1 MEDQTM
7 ARGGATKRQQ
17 EQLLKN
23 PIGMAAWNPFEIS
36 RSSIDTNIIG
46 MANAAP
52 VLMRHT
58 NKEVLQQVM
67 ASRPELFEEV
77 PGHDR
82 RSTIMRGGTGQTEAE
97 DFQSQ
102 LHEATHTWLIRN
114 GYTSD
119 GSRSPMMN
127 PETGSEFT
135 YRKESRHPIGR
146 HLPPRLRKQ
155 YAGSE
160 VTLPH
165 EVFVRLL
172 DVMHGPNATK
182 HRAAE
187 YISGNFDL
195 DADLL
200 LNNQDVLG
208 YITKVEKFAESRN
221 KQGVGSTLTHF

>member
-1 MEDQTM
+1 
-7 ARGGATKRQQ
+7 
-17 EQLLKN
+17 
-23 PIGMAAWNPFEIS
+23 MAAWNPFEIS
-36 RSSIDTNIIG
+36 RSSIDTNILG
-46 MANAAP
+46 TANTAP
-52 VLMRHT
+52 AHMRTT
-58 NKEVLQQVM
+58 NKKVLQQAT

-77 PGHDR
+77 QGFDTGHDR
-82 RSTIMRGGTGQTEAE
+82 RSTIMRGNTRLSEAE

-135 YRKESRHPIGR
+135 YRKESHPGWGR
-146 HLPPRLRKQ
+146 F
-155 YAGSE
+155 AGSRA
-160 VTLPH
+160 TLPH
-165 EVFVRLL
+165 EAFVRLL

-187 YISGNFDL
+187 YISEKFDL